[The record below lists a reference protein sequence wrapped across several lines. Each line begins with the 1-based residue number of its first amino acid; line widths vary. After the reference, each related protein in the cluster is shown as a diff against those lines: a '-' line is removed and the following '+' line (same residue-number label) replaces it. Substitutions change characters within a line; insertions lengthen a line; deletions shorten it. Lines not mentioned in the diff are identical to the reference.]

1 MSSQNRVM
9 KRPVLALALVCAGIP
24 LCAETVRPKARPAA
38 GEMVA
43 RAAVGAFAVTIAP
56 TRSLRPEMRPKA
68 LSAVASSHGS
78 DPGFQAWIKSF
89 RPRAARAGVHGAVFD
104 RAFAGVR
111 FDPEVVA
118 KDSKQSEFT
127 KPIWDYLDTAA
138 SDARVAT
145 GREMMVKHGR
155 LLRQLEEQYGVD
167 RQIILAIWGMETNF
181 GKFRGSNNVVQSMA
195 SLAYDG
201 RRRGFFE
208 GELIA
213 ALKILQAGH
222 TAPENMKGSWA
233 GAMGHTQFMPSSF
246 NALAVDFT
254 GDGRRDIWGED
265 PADALASTANYLAKS
280 GWVTHMPWG
289 VEVQL
294 PERFDFALVG
304 TAEKMPSDWARLGVR
319 DIKGNPVRD
328 YGAARLL
335 LPAGHQGAAF
345 LVFKNFRVIKR
356 YNAADAYALGVGHL
370 GDRILGLPPITGE
383 WPRHDRA
390 LTVSER
396 KELQRRLTAAGYD
409 TRGVDG
415 RLGPN
420 SIAALRRWQSARG
433 LVPDGF
439 ASFGTLQRLQ

>member
-1 MSSQNRVM
+1 M
-9 KRPVLALALVCAGIP
+9 KHPVLLLALIGAGLP
-24 LCAETVRPKARPAA
+24 VHADTVRPKARPVA
-38 GEMVA
+38 EEIVA
-43 RAAVGAFAVTIAP
+43 RASMAEFTVAP
-56 TRSLRPEMRPKA
+56 ARSLRPALRPHA
-68 LSAVASSHGS
+68 LSAVASVHGS
-78 DPGFQAWIKSF
+78 DPGFQNWIRAF
-89 RPRAARAGVHGAVFD
+89 RPRALQAGIGAATFD
-104 RAFAGVR
+104 RAFAGVH

-118 KDSKQSEFT
+118 KDSKQSEFS
-127 KPIWDYLDTAA
+127 KAIWDYLDSAA
-138 SDARVAT
+138 SESRVT
-145 GREMMVKHGR
+145 KGREMMVKHGR
-155 LLRQLEEQYGVD
+155 LLRRLEEHYGVD
-167 RQIILAIWGMETNF
+167 RQIILAVWGMETNF
-181 GKFRGSNNVVQSMA
+181 GSYRGSNNVVQSMA

-201 RRRGFFE
+201 RRRSFFE

-289 VEVQL
+289 IEVRL
-294 PERFDFALVG
+294 PERFDYALVG
-304 TAEKMPSDWARLGVR
+304 ATEKMPSDWARLGVR
-319 DIKGNPVRD
+319 DMRGNPVKD
-328 YGAARLL
+328 HGAARVL
-335 LPAGHQGAAF
+335 LPAGHKGAAF

-370 GDRILGLPPITGE
+370 GDRILGLPPIAGN
-383 WPRHDRA
+383 WPRSDRA

-396 KELQRRLTAAGYD
+396 KELQQRLTAAGYD

-420 SIAALRRWQSARG
+420 SISALRRWQSARG
-433 LVPDGF
+433 MVPDGF
-439 ASFGTLQRLQ
+439 AGFSTLQRLR